1 MTGNAAADRAS
12 TYLRSAG
19 LALLALPLGFGT
31 FILKLSNEGSDAAW
45 YFGVAVFLV
54 VLPVM
59 HVYGM
64 LLATR
69 GIGRGHSRF
78 RGFLCLILHVA
89 IIFLGILFGAG
100 ALIGAS
106 A

>member
-1 MTGNAAADRAS
+1 MTEASTAAPAP
-12 TYLRSAG
+12 TYLRSASM
-19 LALLALPLGFGT
+19 ALLALAVGFGT
-31 FILKLSNEGSDAAW
+31 FILKLSNEDSDAAW
-45 YFGVAVFLV
+45 MFGVVVFLL
-54 VLPVM
+54 VLPVI
-59 HVYGM
+59 HIYGM

-78 RGFLCLILHVA
+78 RGFLCLMLHA
-89 IIFLGILFGAG
+89 IVIGLGVLFGAA